1 MIIVKMRDEVGK
13 FAENKD
19 IARKLREEVLLPA
32 LSEDRAVMFDFEE
45 VGGATQSFIH
55 ALVSDALRKFPE
67 TVYDNLFFKN
77 ANPEIQEIISIVYRY
92 VQQSMID

>member
-1 MIIVKMRDEVGK
+1 MITVKMKDEVGK

-19 IARKLREEVLLPA
+19 IARRLREEVLLPA

-92 VQQSMID
+92 IQQSLID